1 MSPQRCLWIA
11 VLIVLV
17 LPRNAAA
24 KDDDAD
30 EFFQQN
36 CTACHTIGGGRLI
49 GPDLKEAVQQKDR
62 AWLEHFIQDPEAVLN
77 SGDAYALQLKKDA
90 GGIVMPKMPGV
101 TPEMAR
107 ALMDLIEA
115 KSKLPNLGGAAA
127 TVIEPPFTAGDVMA
141 GARIFLGKQ
150 KLSQGGPACV
160 SCHTLGSIGG
170 FGGGRLGPDLTQVY
184 TRLGGRKSLGAWLSA
199 PATPTMQSVFRN
211 HSLQSSEILPLLA
224 VFEDSSRQSQPANA
238 NSQIKFS
245 LAGIA
250 GALLGLAFMGWVWRG
265 RIRTVRRALVRS
277 AQRGAA

>member
-11 VLIVLV
+11 VLILLV

-24 KDDDAD
+24 QLAD

-77 SGDAYALQLKKDA
+77 SGDPYALQLKKDA

-101 TPEMAR
+101 TPEMTK

-115 KSKLPNLGGAAA
+115 KSKLPNSSAAG
-127 TVIEPPFTAGDVMA
+127 VSVSEPPFTANDVLT
-141 GARIFLGKQ
+141 GTEIFLGKR
-150 KLSQGGPACV
+150 KLNQGGPACV
-160 SCHTLGSIGG
+160 SCHTLGSIGS
-170 FGGGRLGPDLTQVY
+170 FGGGRLGPDLTLVY
-184 TRLGGRKSLGAWLSA
+184 QRLGSRKALGAWLSA

-211 HSLQSSEILPLLA
+211 HSLQSAEILPLLA

-265 RIRTVRRALVRS
+265 RFRSARRALVS
-277 AQRGAA
+277 GAQRGAA